1 MAIDELPLQRTV
13 QQEEVSEVR
22 VVGIGSRV
30 CLRDGSGAEDSFTI
44 ERLHGSCQ
52 SFMAPLARAVM
63 GRWLGEQVH
72 VWTPAGGRTV
82 TIVRVE

>member
-1 MAIDELPLQRTV
+1 MAIDELPSRRTV

-30 CLRDGSGAEDSFTI
+30 CLRDESGAEDWFTI
-44 ERLHGSCQ
+44 ERLHGSQ
-52 SFMAPLARAVM
+52 SFIAPLARAVV